1 MAGITLAQAEAQ
13 LALYLAAE
21 TKILAGQKVEIDG
34 QAVALPADG
43 RLELTGGEH
52 PLPLAPQTSDVTF
65 QYFAVI
71 RELGNK
77 DTAAMFG
84 LLPSQG

>member
-34 QAVALPADG
+34 QALTRANLEFVQKGIDTWNNRVRTLSERSSG
-43 RLELTGGEH
+43 RGRSVTPH
-52 PLPLAPQTSDVTF
+52 P
-65 QYFAVI
+65 
-71 RELGNK
+71 GW
-77 DTAAMFG
+77 
-84 LLPSQG
+84 